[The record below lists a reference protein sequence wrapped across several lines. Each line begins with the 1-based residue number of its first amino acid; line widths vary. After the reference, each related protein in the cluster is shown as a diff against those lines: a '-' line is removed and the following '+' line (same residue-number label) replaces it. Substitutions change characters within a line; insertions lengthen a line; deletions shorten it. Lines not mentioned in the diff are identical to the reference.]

1 SAAAALRVHP
11 PTRPP
16 PPPPPQPPSRL
27 CVRCREG
34 GRKMKAWNTDVDAP
48 TNAEKGAAGKELD
61 AEEPFFVSPF
71 RERVLYSYF
80 MVQIVGLSVVIV
92 TLFILQYIK

>member
-1 SAAAALRVHP
+1 
-11 PTRPP
+11 
-16 PPPPPQPPSRL
+16 
-27 CVRCREG
+27 
-34 GRKMKAWNTDVDAP
+34 MKAWNTDADADAP

-71 RERVLYSYF
+71 RERVLYAYF

>member
-1 SAAAALRVHP
+1 MTMKKADAD
-11 PTRPP
+11 T
-16 PPPPPQPPSRL
+16 PS
-27 CVRCREG
+27 
-34 GRKMKAWNTDVDAP
+34 D
-48 TNAEKGAAGKELD
+48 AEKGAAGKQLA

-71 RERVLYSYF
+71 RERVLYAYY